1 MTTAFNETIAFFGR
15 HLGRLRLLSRFVAAM
30 EMVSPPLDTEDRQ
43 ENRSA
48 GDLSDNSGQE
58 CAANE
63 RGNDRD

>member
-15 HLGRLRLLSRFVAAM
+15 HPGRLRLLSTFVAAI
-30 EMVSPPLDTEDRQ
+30 EMLSPPLETEDRQ
-43 ENRSA
+43 ENSSA
-48 GDLSDNSGQE
+48 GDLSNNSDQE